1 MNFDQKSLFIIFFIF
16 SEKAGV
22 VDYFAAAFNVP
33 NVHQI
38 WQILDENDPLHFFY
52 NPMWSDWAKWQYIST
67 GDSLKRPTQSAFVCR
82 FYFFSEK
89 TGLVDYFAAAFN
101 VPNVHRI

>member
-38 WQILDENDPLHFFY
+38 
-52 NPMWSDWAKWQYIST
+52 
-67 GDSLKRPTQSAFVCR
+67 
-82 FYFFSEK
+82 
-89 TGLVDYFAAAFN
+89 
-101 VPNVHRI
+101 